1 MRLLDCGAVGI
12 RAVADVQQAVRR
24 DVQISKNLPE

>member
-1 MRLLDCGAVGI
+1 MRLPSRGAVGI

-24 DVQISKNLPE
+24 NIQISKNLLQ